1 MNANGQFRDSEVVV
15 RRTQVNGE
23 WIETPYVKIGGKLRV
38 LHEQNER
45 VNIGTEIIKL
55 EPDYVVMRAS
65 VQTSKGTFTG
75 TGVATARMDS
85 RVGDALVSLS
95 ETRAVARACRHAGY
109 AMDTCSAEEIANF
122 PDEQAAST
130 QPSNKPPEP
139 VFPEGN
145 GRGDQEA
152 KPQHCG
158 NSGGERETYPPNGGN
173 GRATQAQVR
182 ALYALS
188 KRTNMT
194 EETVKRILSTANAA
208 AFEDLS
214 IADAGRMIQHLQSRI
229 PAA

>member
-1 MNANGQFRDSEVVV
+1 MSGNGQFRDSEIVV

-23 WIETPYVKIGGKLRV
+23 WVETAYVKVGGKLRV

-45 VNIGTEIIKL
+45 VNIDTEIIKL

-109 AMDTCSAEEIANF
+109 AMDSCGAEEIGNF
-122 PDEQAAST
+122 PEEEAVST
-130 QPSNKPPEP
+130 QPSNKAPDP
-139 VFPEGN
+139 VFPDGN
-145 GRGDQEA
+145 GEGDQES
-152 KPQHCG
+152 KPKHC
-158 NSGGERETYPPNGGN
+158 GN

-182 ALYALS
+182 ALYSLS
-188 KRTNMT
+188 KRTNLT
-194 EETVKRILSTANAA
+194 EEAVNRILSAANVS

-214 IADAGRMIQHLQSRI
+214 IAEASRMIQHLQSRI